1 MIDVN
6 EGVYVRDLN
15 KGEVKIVKDRTYML
29 QAHEVLAEKVD
40 PDIDELL
47 YPNGGRDKTKAI
59 TIKLDPNEAVHIYK
73 ERDNSSRV
81 VLGPDLVM
89 LEYDEHIT

>member
-29 QAHEVLAEKVD
+29 
-40 PDIDELL
+40 
-47 YPNGGRDKTKAI
+47 
-59 TIKLDPNEAVHIYK
+59 
-73 ERDNSSRV
+73 
-81 VLGPDLVM
+81 
-89 LEYDEHIT
+89 